1 MTQSA
6 VKVEVETLSEVKRKL
21 LIEVPSSE
29 VSEEVDRAYR
39 ELGKRAKIKGF
50 RPGKAPRSVLKLY
63 YQKQIDQDV
72 SDALVRRSLN
82 EALKEQDLKPV
93 NLSWP
98 EPPPAVVPG
107 QDYRYSVELEVTPEF
122 EVRDYQGL
130 ELSAPQVE
138 VSDAEVAARLE
149 EIRQQ
154 NALLK
159 PPRESRPVQTG
170 DFVVLDYQAYFAGQP
185 AEAGKAEG
193 TYVEVGSGK
202 FNADFEKSLLG
213 LQEGAES
220 RFPVD
225 LPNDFANPL
234 LAGKSVEF
242 QVKILEVKEK
252 VVPDLDDTFAKSLGG
267 NFPSLDALRQAIR
280 EDIIKGKERE
290 RQAILEHQAQD
301 QLIARHV
308 FELPPSL
315 IQQEQE
321 NLFREQWERYNQYG
335 LNPAQM
341 DHTTLLEV
349 LKPMAERRARVKIL
363 LERLADQEGLSVE
376 VAELEATLARIA
388 VHGGKDVNEVRK
400 FYQERGLMG
409 PLREQLRG
417 EKTMKLLLDRASI
430 SDTPQAEAAAPEAK
444 E

>member
-138 VSDAEVAARLE
+138 VSDAEVAARVE

-225 LPNDFANPL
+225 LPKDFANPL

-267 NFPSLDALRQAIR
+267 NFPSLDALRQAVR

-290 RQAILEHQAQD
+290 RQAILEHQVQD

-308 FELPPSL
+308 FALPPSL

-341 DHTTLLEV
+341 DQTKLFEV

-363 LERLADQEGLSVE
+363 LERLADQEGLRVE
-376 VAELEATLARIA
+376 DAEMEATLARIA

-400 FYQERGLMG
+400 FYQERGLME

-417 EKTMKLLLDRASI
+417 EKTMKLLLDRARI